1 MTMTDLVYHCAA
13 GESFDSIALRL
24 YGHEKY
30 AEDLMQANPGYCG
43 LAVFDGGETL
53 ARSGPWRTP
62 LRRGNYNGLRPA
74 IESPQAG
81 LSIEY
86 INFL

>member
-53 ARSGPWRTP
+53 ALPPLSSPVSNTERAMANTIAPWK
-62 LRRGNYNGLRPA
+62 L
-74 IESPQAG
+74 
-81 LSIEY
+81 
-86 INFL
+86 